1 MAYGGMAILSL
12 SLSRV
17 RVTQGQWLSYVQEEE
32 VTLTIT
38 ANIHTS
44 RIRSLQYIRGHVW
57 SGSLDTTLLIWNPK
71 VRASGSSLL
80 LLRIEPTHV
89 VHGMHTHRR

>member
-1 MAYGGMAILSL
+1 MAILSL

-71 VRASGSSLL
+71 ARASGCCC
-80 LLRIEPTHV
+80 
-89 VHGMHTHRR
+89 